1 MTHEL
6 SIRFHQKLKELG
18 QLHDKKS
25 RDYGIDSDPF
35 HNVRASSEWG
45 MPAWVGA
52 CLRMSDKQRRLQAAA
67 RGSKLANEG
76 VIDSFDDMAVYSI
89 IGGILYEEEHGL
101 LVPQKRPQVN
111 LKQFREAEVEE
122 ALRAER
128 SWRKHLE
135 VPEWR
140 SEI

>member
-1 MTHEL
+1 MHEL
-6 SIRFHQKLKELG
+6 SIRFHEKLKELG
-18 QLHDKKS
+18 ELHDKKS
-25 RDYGIDSDPF
+25 LDYGITTDPF
-35 HNVRASSEWG
+35 HNVRASIEWG
-45 MPAWVGA
+45 MPGWVGA

-67 RGSKLANEG
+67 RGSELANEG

-101 LVPQKRPQVN
+101 LVPRSKPQVN
-111 LKQFREAEVEE
+111 RKQFREAEADE

-128 SWRKHLE
+128 AWKHHLK

-140 SEI
+140 IQI